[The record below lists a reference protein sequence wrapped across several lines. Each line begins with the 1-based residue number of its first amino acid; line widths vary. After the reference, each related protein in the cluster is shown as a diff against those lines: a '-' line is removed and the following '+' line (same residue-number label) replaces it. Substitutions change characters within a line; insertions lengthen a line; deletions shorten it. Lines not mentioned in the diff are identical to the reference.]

1 MIIKIY
7 THNKQDEIIMDYNT
21 YRLKDKK
28 CKVKF

>member
-1 MIIKIY
+1 MINIC
-7 THNKQDEIIMDYNT
+7 THNKQDEMIMDYNT